1 MGIARH
7 TAARTEAR
15 RSPSRG
21 PARHRPDTLDPSR
34 KAVPFGR
41 GRIPADTLSACD
53 VPAVPGEAAGT
64 ALIRYA
70 ARLGDGPRPP
80 PAGGGVWDQVPTA
93 HAESTARSAGDG
105 VWDQARFK
113 ALLVPPSPAGDG
125 VLKTIK
131 GTEANIPPL
140 ARRGRRKHAENPFR
154 QSSLTIPPCR

>member
-7 TAARTEAR
+7 TTARTEAR

-21 PARHRPDTLDPSR
+21 PARRRPDTLDPSR
-34 KAVPFGR
+34 KAAPFGR
-41 GRIPADTLSACD
+41 GRIPADTLSACG

-70 ARLGDGPRPP
+70 ARLDDGPRPP
-80 PAGGGVWDQVPTA
+80 PAGGGVWDQ
-93 HAESTARSAGDG
+93 
-105 VWDQARFK
+105 ARFK
-113 ALLVPPSPAGDG
+113 ALLVPPPPAGGG